1 VKNGFLLLILVTII
15 LQLMGCSKGGGVEVV
30 YAPTV
35 RWYDTNYTITSN
47 TLMAKED
54 IGEQINTIKK
64 VVKKFPKENCEA
76 NSPIEVGTKL
86 YRIKNE
92 NITEAVA
99 VEYNGKYLKAVIT
112 ELIQK

>member
-1 VKNGFLLLILVTII
+1 MKKGLVLFVLTII
-15 LQLMGCSKGGGVEVV
+15 LLQLVGCSKGGGLEVV

-35 RWYDTNYTITSN
+35 RWNDTNYTIISS

-86 YRIKNE
+86 YRVKNE

-99 VEYNGKYLKAVIT
+99 VEHDGKYLKAVT
-112 ELIQK
+112 H